1 MTTNRRKIG
10 HIITEGGT
18 IREIQKEIPGFPS
31 NPTVEYFEF
40 LGYATSTAKKYVS
53 QLQKNK
59 AIKLEKLANEGFTFS
74 ENADLSNLIV
84 DTCAVQHPA
93 CLNLIE
99 DASHVTILYQTIVE
113 MDTVRFKY
121 GKKNK
126 HTDLCESI
134 LNFSRYIL
142 SNPSKF
148 QIAPFNT
155 NTKEYV
161 DDSVI
166 EFLKDL
172 PLELRPTLISAD
184 TNLCLKA
191 KCFQIEYIYYTQPK
205 VQIPKQ
211 TSKSPSKQA
220 SNSSSIQDIESA
232 SKQNFESASSYV
244 SNSTSKQEKNQ
255 ANYQTNSTSKPKK
268 ISKNLI
274 DLGHG
279 LKFKKCNK
287 KYYIV
292 SDGSFSYCINQGKE
306 KYTYLL
312 GLPTENRLYS
322 NDSIS
327 VSDNGKEYLYQ
338 VKHLIKKL
346 E

>member
-10 HIITEGGT
+10 HIISKGGSV
-18 IREIQKEIPGFPS
+18 RELQKEIPYFPS
-31 NPTVEYFEF
+31 NPTVGFFEL
-40 LGYATSTAKKYVS
+40 LGYAPSTAKKYIF
-53 QLQKNK
+53 QLQKNE
-59 AIKLEKLANEGFTFS
+59 AIKLEKLANEGFTIS
-74 ENADLSNLIV
+74 KNADLANLIV

-126 HTDLCESI
+126 QTDLCESI
-134 LNFSRYIL
+134 LKFSRYVL

-155 NTKEYV
+155 NSEDYV
-161 DDSVI
+161 DNSII

-172 PLELRPTLISAD
+172 PLEMRPTLITAD

-191 KCFQIEYIYYTQPK
+191 KCFQIEYIYYAQSKIQT
-205 VQIPKQ
+205 PKQ
-211 TSKSPSKQA
+211 TSESNYEQNSK
-220 SNSSSIQDIESA
+220 SA
-232 SKQNFESASSYV
+232 SKSV
-244 SNSTSKQEKNQ
+244 SDATSKQSENQ
-255 ANYQTNSTSKPKK
+255 ENHQSNAITKPKK

-279 LKFKKCNK
+279 LKFRKRNK

-292 SDGSFSYCINQGKE
+292 SDGSFSYRINRGKE
-306 KYTYLL
+306 KYNYLL
-312 GLPTENRLYS
+312 GIPTENRLYS
-322 NDSIS
+322 NDTIN
-327 VSDNGKEYLYQ
+327 VSDNDKEYLYQ